1 MPKFEPLKLPGAFL
15 ITLEPVGD
23 NRGYFVETYRQD
35 LFAEHGLATNWVQE
49 NQSLSSQK
57 GTVRGLHFQRPP
69 HTEAKLVRV
78 LQGIALDVI
87 VDLRVDSP
95 TYGQYEAIELSESN
109 HRLLYIPKGFGH
121 GFCTLSENMVISYKV
136 DAYYAPGAASGI
148 LWNDPDIAIDWP
160 VTQPIM
166 SERDKELGT
175 LAEFESPFSMP

>member
-57 GTVRGLHFQRPP
+57 DTVRGLHFQRPP

>member
-1 MPKFEPLKLPGAFL
+1 
-15 ITLEPVGD
+15 
-23 NRGYFVETYRQD
+23 
-35 LFAEHGLATNWVQE
+35 
-49 NQSLSSQK
+49 
-57 GTVRGLHFQRPP
+57 
-69 HTEAKLVRV
+69 
-78 LQGIALDVI
+78 
-87 VDLRVDSP
+87 
-95 TYGQYEAIELSESN
+95 
-109 HRLLYIPKGFGH
+109 KGFGH

>member
-148 LWNDPDIAIDWP
+148 LWNDPDVAIDWP
-160 VTQPIM
+160 VTHPIM
-166 SERDKELGT
+166 SERDKGLGT